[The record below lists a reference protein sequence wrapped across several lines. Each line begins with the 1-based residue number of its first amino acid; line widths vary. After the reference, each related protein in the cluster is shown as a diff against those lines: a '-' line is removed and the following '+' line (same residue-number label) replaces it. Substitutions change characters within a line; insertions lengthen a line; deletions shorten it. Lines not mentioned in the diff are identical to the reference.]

1 MQSLRPVRSP
11 VSITIEVDSEPIAG
25 SIAWPEHLELRFC
38 GWLELLVVLDA
49 IHRGE
54 RIEPTPEP
62 GLEQ

>member
-25 SIAWPEHLELRFC
+25 SIAWPGHVEVAFC
-38 GWLELLVVLDA
+38 GWLELLVALDA

-54 RIEPTPEP
+54 RIESTPDP
-62 GLEQ
+62 ALEQ